1 MERVFFLMSQ
11 ALDEDE
17 AGHAREALQLYGQ
30 AVELCLEAVRGD
42 GKDRYP
48 TEGDGKG

>member
-17 AGHAREALQLYGQ
+17 AGNAREALQLYGQ
-30 AVELCLEAVRGD
+30 AVELCLQAVRQGMIECD
-42 GKDRYP
+42 DCWQF
-48 TEGDGKG
+48 